1 MKGLYENP
9 GLPDFCYVDFASA
22 LQKSPMFRNNIIFI
36 GAIPKLVEKFRHYEC
51 YSTYFLY
58 TEDLMD
64 YMKKNIVEGRP
75 SVSGYGGMLHANFFP
90 IDIDCSDELGFAKES
105 ALMALNIMRS
115 ELGIDGEAV
124 RIYFSGRK
132 GFHLMADGRCFGIS
146 PCKRLNLYF
155 AEMRKGLAHMMGQ
168 YGATLDQNLS
178 DPVRL
183 WRLPNT
189 INAKSG
195 LYKIQLSEDELAGLS
210 ASEIRQKSKAAR
222 PLLGTDP
229 TGLIPAFDAPLY
241 PKARNFYVKAADK
254 VNDRLSSQRLAGKSI
269 WFQKHQIG
277 LQTGM
282 CPAKKAIYNS
292 RIEEGNRNNT
302 AFILASYFL
311 NQEGRDV
318 EATRSLIYE
327 WNNVN
332 SIGLDKREL
341 DGVIKSAS
349 KGRYVFG
356 CNRLASYC
364 PYTKNRNECSQYR
377 MFRRITGDD
386 GKGNKK

>member
-1 MKGLYENP
+1 MKDPYENP
-9 GLPDFCYVDFASA
+9 ELLNFRYVDFACA
-22 LQKSPMFRNNIIFI
+22 LQKQPVFRNNIIFI
-36 GAIPKLVEKFRHYEC
+36 GAIPKLVEKFRRYEC

-64 YMKKNIVEGRP
+64 YMKNNIVEGRP
-75 SVSGYGGMLHANFFP
+75 SVSGYGGALYANFFP

-155 AEMRKGLAHMMGQ
+155 AEMRKDLAHMMGQ
-168 YGATLDQNLS
+168 YASTLDQNLN

-195 LYKIQLSEDELAGLS
+195 LYKIQLSEDELAGLD
-210 ASEIRQKSKAAR
+210 ASEIRQISKAAR

-229 TGLIPAFDAPLY
+229 TGLIPAFDVPLY
-241 PKARNFYVKAADK
+241 PKARSFYVKAADK
-254 VNDRLSSQRLAGKSI
+254 VNYRLNRQKSAGKST
-269 WFQKHQIG
+269 WFQKHPTG

-282 CPAKKAIYNS
+282 CPAKKAIYSS
-292 RIEEGNRNNT
+292 RIEEGNRNNA
-302 AFILASYFL
+302 AFVLASYFL

-341 DGVIKSAS
+341 DSVIKSAS

-356 CNRLASYC
+356 CNSLASYC
-364 PYTKNRNECSQYR
+364 PYTKNRNECSEYR
-377 MFRRITGDD
+377 MFRRITGDNE
-386 GKGNKK
+386 KGNTK